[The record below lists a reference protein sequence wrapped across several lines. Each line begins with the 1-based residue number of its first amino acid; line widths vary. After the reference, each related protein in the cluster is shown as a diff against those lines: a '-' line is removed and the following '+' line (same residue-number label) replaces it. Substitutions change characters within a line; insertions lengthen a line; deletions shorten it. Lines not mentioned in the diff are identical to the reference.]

1 MSKIIGILL
10 ALPLMFGVAA
20 PASAAVPAS
29 NDKLFYSLV
38 TKDAPTL
45 KAVSRPQLVKTA
57 RATCKFLRSG
67 FTIMDAYEMMEENLF
82 TEKEITAFIAGA
94 IVFYCPE
101 QADNY

>member
-1 MSKIIGILL
+1 MRKIIALVV
-10 ALPLMFGVAA
+10 ALPLFLGIAA
-20 PASAAVPAS
+20 PAQATVPSS
-29 NDKLFYSLV
+29 NDALFYSLV

-45 KAVSRPQLVKTA
+45 KPVGRKQLVKTA

>member
-1 MSKIIGILL
+1 MKKIIGILL

-20 PASAAVPAS
+20 PASAAVPSS
-29 NDKLFYSLV
+29 NDALFYSLV

-45 KAVSRPQLVKTA
+45 KPVGRKQLVKTA

-82 TEKEITAFIAGA
+82 TEKEISAFIAGA